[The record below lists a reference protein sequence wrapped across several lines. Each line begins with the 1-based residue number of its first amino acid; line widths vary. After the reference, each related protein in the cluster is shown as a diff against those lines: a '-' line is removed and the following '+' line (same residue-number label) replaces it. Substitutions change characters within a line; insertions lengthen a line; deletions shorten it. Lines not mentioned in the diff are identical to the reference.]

1 MASDKNLNLN
11 LVPKISIHFTILY
24 KYIPQSCTSSC
35 TTPCDL
41 HLYLHCLSTPL
52 LSAFASPL
60 HKRRERNPHHLHL
73 HLQRLSTKEWNTS
86 PLHKRRERN
95 VHHLHLH
102 LQRLSTKER
111 NPHIIQRFQLLWFVF
126 EREGRFTSASFCW
139 APACT
144 TGTTHRHHRQ
154 QVDA

>member
-24 KYIPQSCTSSC
+24 NTFHSRHVFVHNSMRPPSLFALPFHTTFIGICIASSQKKR
-35 TTPCDL
+35 TE
-41 HLYLHCLSTPL
+41 STPSPSTFAAAL
-52 LSAFASPL
+52 HKRMEYIASPQKKRTKCTPSPSAFAAAL
-60 HKRRERNPHHLHL
+60 H
-73 HLQRLSTKEWNTS
+73 
-86 PLHKRRERN
+86 
-95 VHHLHLH
+95 
-102 LQRLSTKER
+102 KER

-139 APACT
+139 APAPQAP
-144 TGTTHRHHRQ
+144 HRHHRQ